1 VSLHWLP
8 ECWSPSSSS
17 CPKADWKGYLGHRT
31 ELALNGLPVE
41 MQRSGQAAGR
51 NAK

>member
-1 VSLHWLP
+1 VSLHWPP

-31 ELALNGLPVE
+31 GVYSIAQSMPSTILTVIGCS
-41 MQRSGQAAGR
+41 R
-51 NAK
+51 